1 VSGFT
6 QLRIELPDHPGALAA
21 VTRVLAQHGMNV
33 VEVSIHEVDGAH
45 AVDEIVVQSQ
55 EPVSDLVLRTALAR
69 AGAGLLSSAACPMRT
84 DPVVAAL
91 TWVCAALDHPDRRS
105 AVTTGV
111 AVLSGIAPIH
121 VLSPAE
127 ALEYPIGAAAL
138 RRGAPVVQR
147 LDRVPD
153 VVRGDGG
160 EGGRWVLAAP
170 DGPEAELVVLAAR
183 PYAIRFTATE
193 VRRLVAVLECRRRL
207 RSAVHPAQDE
217 RATWSRALA
226 SNA

>member
-1 VSGFT
+1 MSGFT

-21 VTRVLAQHGMNV
+21 VTRVLAQHGTNV
-33 VEVSIHEVDGAH
+33 VEVSIHEVDGG
-45 AVDEIVVQSQ
+45 VRV
-55 EPVSDLVLRTALAR
+55 PR
-69 AGAGLLSSAACPMRT
+69 AS
-84 DPVVAAL
+84 
-91 TWVCAALDHPDRRS
+91 RS
-105 AVTTGV
+105 PKCVTTGV
-111 AVLSGIAPIH
+111 AVLTGIAPIH
-121 VLSPAE
+121 VMTPAE

-153 VVRGDGG
+153 VLRSDGG

-170 DGPEAELVVLAAR
+170 DGPEAQLVVLAAR
-183 PYAIRFTATE
+183 PYVIRFTATE
-193 VRRLVAVLECRRRL
+193 VRRLVAVLDCRRRL
-207 RSAVHPAQDE
+207 RAVVHPEQDE